1 MAALPISGAGTS
13 TDDLI
18 MRMLPSFAALL
29 MSACG
34 LAACTNERVV
44 ASEPT
49 PAYTRSEVAYAAGNR
64 DLRVVLHGNPF
75 GLPPDRFAEAV
86 LPHMQDRVL
95 GVKTNLTTTP
105 NDTARRDYKVV
116 LAFNVAE
123 TMLNSALCTEGPI
136 PTAPPGGPIVVQG
149 AFCRSGGALTS
160 ATGWLDRPQGPDDP
174 DFRNLISDMTLSLF
188 PTQRAELFCGLPNC

>member
-1 MAALPISGAGTS
+1 
-13 TDDLI
+13 
-18 MRMLPSFAALL
+18 MRMLPPLATLL
-29 MSACG
+29 LGASA

-44 ASEPT
+44 ASEPAS
-49 PAYTRSEVAYAAGNR
+49 AYTRGEVVYAASDR

-75 GLPPDRFAEAV
+75 GLAPERFAEKV

-116 LAFNVAE
+116 LAFNLVE
-123 TMLNSALCTEGPI
+123 NTLNSALCTEGPMR
-136 PTAPPGGPIVVQG
+136 TSSPGGPIVVQG
-149 AFCRSGGALTS
+149 AFCRAGAALTS

-174 DFRNLISDMTLSLF
+174 DFRSLISDMTFSLF
-188 PTQRAELFCGLPNC
+188 PSQRSDLICGRPDC